1 MYVNNPCDDMVRK
14 TKAEAELTRQ
24 QIIDAAREV
33 FAHKGVSRSTID
45 HVAKAAGVTRGAVY
59 WHFENKEALF
69 HAMRE
74 QVMLPLLDQFDDTL
88 FGDQGADPLRT
99 IEDFYLAMF
108 AALESDSVMRQVY
121 EIMILKCEFVDEFAH
136 VLERMIGHC
145 SEIVTKLTL
154 AYERAAQLGLLRP
167 GLEPQALARDTYLF
181 IGGLLKTW
189 LADQSAVVI
198 RPFTRQIISQHL
210 QLRRK

>member
-1 MYVNNPCDDMVRK
+1 MVRK
-14 TKAEAELTRQ
+14 TKAEAEQTRQ
-24 QIIDAAREV
+24 QIIDAARLV
-33 FAHKGVSRSTID
+33 FAEKGVSRTTID
-45 HVAKAAGVTRGAVY
+45 TVAKAAGVTRGAVY

-88 FGDQGADPLRT
+88 FREQGGDPLRT
-99 IEDFYLAMF
+99 VEEFYLAMF
-108 AALESDSVMRQVY
+108 AALENDSVMREVY

-145 SEIVTKLTL
+145 NEIVAKLEVVY
-154 AYERAAQLGLLRP
+154 ARAAELGQLRAGF
-167 GLEPQALARDTYLF
+167 EPQGLARDTYLF
-181 IGGLLKTW
+181 VGGLLKTW
-189 LADQSAVVI
+189 LADQSGTVI
-198 RPFTRQIISQHL
+198 RPHTRQLIAQHI